1 MKQLLTCL
9 VYVYAL
15 VLVPNSVAAQTIW
28 DYYYFGEANNW
39 TASAAED
46 AKYHFGQTSS
56 PTDEIIWTLTLS
68 GSQLDFDKDG
78 NAYFAVHVKTDATG
92 DGNRFRMGPANNND
106 GITPGSGSVA
116 ISNNSNSF
124 LLGGVDQN
132 ALYKLTFVSNAGRE
146 SGTLSVEKKTITI
159 RGALKDS
166 WNTAIP
172 YSSMSDSGI
181 YLWNFTREQIKG
193 EISNISN
200 GYHVEFKLFLDD
212 GTENGKW
219 FGNGTE
225 VTDSWVTLSGGGAGN
240 CYIEYDEDITSYTIQ
255 AKYENGVWK
264 VRVVENVDNHD
275 YYWVSPQVTDNQMLS
290 AFKLI
295 ASRNRNRDGEGKVGD
310 GQISN
315 RYYTFTI
322 KDDDLKY
329 YNGGAAISA
338 STQVDWKIVRDD
350 GQVWYCQTTANNVGE
365 NNNSGDHDAYI
376 SYMNF
381 NKRKVTDS
389 NAEGQGLFYFEKGFA
404 KSYTFVLNSI
414 KGNISFNYANNG
426 IYDTDSGTSRAESY
440 KLIGNFTSAKG
451 NVDIDFDSGP
461 VMTKLWY
468 KGGVEYTEAQESPDS
483 IVFTA
488 SVQKPAEG
496 WGELY
501 LLVNPVGNKDYSA
514 EGVAGAILRPIV
526 SIGNNLDGRALYGG
540 LMSVNY
546 SQSIN
551 PEPKDSY
558 SGYTFRFNA
567 TTMTYMLQF
576 HTSISIVGPAASG
589 TENSL
594 GSWDLSNISAV
605 DPRIGL
611 SLAAPNDANHYRA
624 RVYMTQG
631 KKFRFLKCEDE
642 NTDPTYENSW
652 KENDYAP
659 KWVGASEDDD
669 YYPYNETQSQYETQ
683 YKNYLSTAST
693 APSDNDNDNNI
704 LFDLPTGW
712 YYVNFYDEASP
723 YYTIEREVDLRD
735 FNEVYYRSASGTA
748 EQRNVKG
755 RNDYNFLRVWSDHI
769 AWNKPDNIDVFVVS
783 AFDRNT
789 ETHTTTATLTKLNID
804 YIPAKTGVILGC
816 KLSKDNL
823 TSGLVYDNAATLA
836 WDNGEYVNYYNT
848 LTAELTPYSAP
859 STSNSGESKLIP
871 LYEETSL
878 QRFSDETGIG
888 TGEDYANYLFGFYRC
903 KKYQKNYIGNDN
915 DFDMGFWL
923 TTGIGKTYANSAFLH
938 LTKAQAEDLGVGTA
952 YDTSASAPAFYL
964 MFEDAS
970 ASEYTT
976 GIRNDRVQN
985 VSSDEWFTLEGRR
998 VASPTGK
1005 GLYIHNGKKVVI
1017 R

>member
-1 MKQLLTCL
+1 M
-9 VYVYAL
+9 
-15 VLVPNSVAAQTIW
+15 PNSVAAQTIW

-46 AKYHFGQTSS
+46 SKYHFGQTSS
-56 PTDEIIWTLTLS
+56 PTDEITWTLTLS

-146 SGTLSVEKKTITI
+146 SGTLSVEKKPITI
-159 RGALKDS
+159 RGALKDN
-166 WNTAIP
+166 WKTAIP
-172 YSSMSDSGI
+172 YSRMSDSGI
-181 YLWNFTREQIKG
+181 YLWNFTRAEIKG
-193 EISNISN
+193 AISNISN
-200 GYHVEFKLFLDD
+200 GAHVEFKLFLDD
-212 GTENGKW
+212 GTSNGKW

-255 AKYENGVWK
+255 AKYQNDQWQ

-275 YYWVSPQVTDNQMLS
+275 YYWVSPQVTGGKMLP

-322 KDDDLKY
+322 KDDDLKDY
-329 YNGGAAISA
+329 IGGAAISA
-338 STQVDWKIVRDD
+338 NTPVQWKIVRND
-350 GQVWYCQTTANNVGE
+350 GKVWYCPTTANNVGE
-365 NNNSGDHDAYI
+365 NYNSGDHDAYI

-381 NKRKVTDS
+381 NNRKVTDP

-414 KGNISFNYANNG
+414 KGNISFNYAKCG
-426 IYDTDSGTSRAESY
+426 IYDTDSGTSKADSY
-440 KLIGNFTSAKG
+440 KLIGNFTSARG
-451 NVDIDFDSGP
+451 NVDIDFETGP

-468 KGGVEYTEAQESPDS
+468 KGGTEYTSKQESPDS

-501 LLVNPVGNKDYSA
+501 LLVNPVGNKGYSA
-514 EGVAGAILRPIV
+514 EGEAGAILRPIV
-526 SIGNNLDGRALYGG
+526 SIRNNLDGRALYGG

-611 SLAAPNDANHYRA
+611 SLADPNDANHYRA

-631 KKFRFLKCEDE
+631 KEFRFLKCEDE
-642 NTDPTYENSW
+642 DTAPTYENSW
-652 KENDYAP
+652 KENNYAP
-659 KWVGASEDDD
+659 KWVGASVDDD

-723 YYTIEREVDLRD
+723 YYTIEREVELRD
-735 FNEVYYRSASGTA
+735 FVNVTYNETKRTI
-748 EQRNVKG
+748 EG
-755 RNDYNFLRVWSDHI
+755 RGDYNFFRVWSDHI
-769 AWNKPDNIDVFVVS
+769 AWKKPENIDVFVLSSFVPVS
-783 AFDRNT
+783 ENSPAQV
-789 ETHTTTATLTKLNID
+789 TLTKLAVD
-804 YIPAKTGVILGC
+804 YIPARTGVILAS
-816 KLSKDNL
+816 KNTKDNL
-823 TSGLVYDNAATLA
+823 PDGQVYKQAVSTT
-836 WDNGEYVNYYNT
+836 EYNT
-848 LTAELTPYSAP
+848 MWMDMEPYIAQGPDYTRESLLT
-859 STSNSGESKLIP
+859 P
-871 LYEETSL
+871 LYESRNL
-878 QRFSDETGIG
+878 Q
-888 TGEDYANYLFGFYRC
+888 YAENGNYNYLFGFYR
-903 KKYQKNYIGNDN
+903 KSK
-915 DFDMGFWL
+915 FDKTAEPEHFSLGFWM
-923 TTGIGKTYANSAFLH
+923 TTGVGNTYANSAYLS
-938 LTKAQAEDLGVGTA
+938 LTAEQIAKLGSGVS
-952 YDTSASAPAFYL
+952 YNIPEPKMSAAPCL
-964 MFEDAS
+964 MLSFMGNDSETTGMESVTPVIGQEEDAW
-970 ASEYTT
+970 YTLSGLRINQPT
-976 GIRNDRVQN
+976 QKGI
-985 VSSDEWFTLEGRR
+985 
-998 VASPTGK
+998 
-1005 GLYIHNGKKVVI
+1005 YIHNGKKI
-1017 R
+1017 AIK